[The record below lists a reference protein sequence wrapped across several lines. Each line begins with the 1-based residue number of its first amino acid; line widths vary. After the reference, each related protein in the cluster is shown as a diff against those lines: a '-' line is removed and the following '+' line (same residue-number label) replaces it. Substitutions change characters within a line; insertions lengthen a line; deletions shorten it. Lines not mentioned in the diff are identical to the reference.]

1 MIFLTA
7 SLNDLKMEFKENIYC
22 FGSGRA
28 FDHFMKEF
36 SYLNLE
42 ENMKAIVDN
51 NAHMSDG
58 VKELHDKSI
67 PIISVDQMLRN
78 IQKSDCIV
86 ITTSAYKEIIRQLEK
101 IEILKYVR
109 CFIYWMVRIEQLD
122 YERLN
127 IDLPSRMSKYE
138 NVHIPKKLHYC
149 WFGEKPI
156 PDRCK
161 MWMASWKKY
170 CPDYEMVEWNE
181 SNYNVHKCKYISQA
195 YALKKWAFV
204 SDYAR
209 LDIIQE
215 HGGVY
220 LDTDVEL
227 LRSID
232 ILLKNDA
239 FCGFEKS
246 KYVNFG
252 LGFGAPKG
260 NSIIGEIKEYYENKS
275 FLLEDGIIDNT
286 ACPII
291 QTEIMRR
298 HGLMCKGEFQIMD
311 GMTVYPERVLCGM
324 SPYSFRV
331 EKAPLH
337 TYMIHH
343 FGGSWIEDEDRVK
356 KKKLISEMTEW
367 SKSSV
372 YIYLPGTEKEE
383 L

>member
-1 MIFLTA
+1 
-7 SLNDLKMEFKENIYC
+7 
-22 FGSGRA
+22 
-28 FDHFMKEF
+28 
-36 SYLNLE
+36 
-42 ENMKAIVDN
+42 
-51 NAHMSDG
+51 
-58 VKELHDKSI
+58 
-67 PIISVDQMLRN
+67 ML
-78 IQKSDCIV
+78 
-86 ITTSAYKEIIRQLEK
+86 
-101 IEILKYVR
+101 
-109 CFIYWMVRIEQLD
+109 F
-122 YERLN
+122 
-127 IDLPSRMSKYE
+127 
-138 NVHIPKKLHYC
+138 
-149 WFGEKPI
+149 
-156 PDRCK
+156 
-161 MWMASWKKY
+161 
-170 CPDYEMVEWNE
+170 
-181 SNYNVHKCKYISQA
+181 
-195 YALKKWAFV
+195 
-204 SDYAR
+204 
-209 LDIIQE
+209 
-215 HGGVY
+215 
-220 LDTDVEL
+220 
-227 LRSID
+227 RS
-232 ILLKNDA
+232 
-239 FCGFEKS
+239 S

-275 FLLEDGIIDNT
+275 FLLEDGTIDNT